1 MPFDGTNLPSIDA
14 LEKLDAVMH
23 LLHDE
28 SRWCKRALVNAEGQM
43 CLMGALR
50 SAGSDAALKPHIL
63 YAIQEVTGA
72 RFRTIESFN
81 DHRYT
86 THAVVLEVL
95 RRTGANIALGHPPS
109 PPRSPSLGERC
120 QSYLRSRYYRLG
132 LTIG

>member
-1 MPFDGTNLPSIDA
+1 MPFDGTNVPSIDG
-14 LEKLDAVMH
+14 LDKLDAVME

-28 SRWCKRALVNAEGQM
+28 SRWCKRALINADGQM

-50 SAGSDAALKPHIL
+50 SAGADAALKPHIL

-95 RRTGANIALGHPPS
+95 RRTGENIALGHPP
-109 PPRSPSLGERC
+109 RSPRAASLAERC
-120 QSYLRSRYYRLG
+120 QGHLRNWCHGLG
-132 LTIG
+132 LMIG